1 MNEQER
7 REIRELSAH
16 GNAANAVRPPTIK
29 RDGRFYAGMATL
41 VLSEIIMPLSALAV
55 PLLGLPTAQATIL
68 FGVLL
73 EGIPNVLFIVAVGL
87 LGKETIQYFIH
98 MTKSALRA
106 VVDRRFRARG
116 AMYVIFDKC
125 FLIFSVAERLLDR
138 LHLLVE
144 AHFHFRRAALS

>member
-41 VLSEIIMPLSALAV
+41 VLSEIIMPLSALVV

-106 VVDRRFRARG
+106 VVDRRFRG

-144 AHFHFRRAALS
+144 ALFHFRRAALS